1 MFLHGF
7 NVLHVVNSSS
17 IFYIFFVEVANNFLI
32 LFQFGRCMEIVFF
45 IEVASDFL
53 FFFLVGAWEKSRA
66 KNSKRA

>member
-1 MFLHGF
+1 VFLHGF

-53 FFFLVGAWEKSRA
+53 FFLVAAWEKSRA